1 MVESKYLYDF
11 FIYWKEEFSLKNLLP
26 DKIIKEII
34 KQLKINE
41 YYDKM
46 PHFIIKMFERIETL
60 ISVRINKLSDFENK
74 EKFMETLNEIIIES
88 VHEFLGIENNDS

>member
-1 MVESKYLYDF
+1 MKDLTS
-11 FIYWKEEFSLKNLLP
+11 

-34 KQLKINE
+34 KQLKSNE

-60 ISVRINKLSDFENK
+60 ILVRVNKLSDFENK
-74 EKFMETLNEIIIES
+74 EKFMEILNEIIIES
-88 VHEFLGIENNDS
+88 VQEFLGIETNDSS